1 MHYSMTREGSY
12 RILAGA
18 VCAPHGDGFVAVVVV
33 NRLPGNGGEPR
44 EAYRDEM
51 LAGGHRWPSPEAAC
65 LYAVAKAREV
75 IRMER
80 HRLAC

>member
-1 MHYSMTREGSY
+1 MHFSMTNEGSY
-12 RILAGA
+12 RIYAGA
-18 VCAPHGDGFVAVVVV
+18 VCAQHGDGYVAIVVV
-33 NRLPGNGGEPR
+33 NRVRGNGGKPR

-51 LAGGHRWPSPEAAC
+51 LAGGHRWPSPEAAR

-75 IRMER
+75 IRLEQ